1 MLYQGQTVR
10 SGREHLL
17 CVGPDEPVA

>member
-10 SGREHLL
+10 SGREHLR
-17 CVGPDEPVA
+17 CVGPDEPDA